1 MFSQFFARYP
11 AGGLISELLTIDHG
25 KYVVRALVVVEGV
38 TLSSGMAAAETVE
51 VAEDRAKTRAL
62 NVLGIEVGTAQPA
75 QTNSV
80 SPQPAATSPLPAPL
94 TTNFQSQKGFSP
106 DPLVPAHS
114 DTAFSTTSLPLTTP
128 ARPSVSPS
136 SPAPASDEWLSDFN
150 GNGEEQDVMP
160 APTPSFN
167 LPEVEPA
174 ATEPLLHT
182 SQFHR
187 EGIGKPMP
195 AAPETGSAGVD
206 KKKDLSNEIAK
217 IKVEL
222 ERLHWSPEQGKNH
235 LTQTYGK
242 SSSKLLTDEELL
254 DFLHYLESL
263 PAPTK

>member
-62 NVLGIEVGTAQPA
+62 NVLGIEVGMPQPA
-75 QTNSV
+75 QTHSV
-80 SPQPAATSPLPAPL
+80 SSQPAATSPLPAPL

-106 DPLVPAHS
+106 DPLVPANS
-114 DTAFSTTSLPLTTP
+114 DMAFSRTSPPLAAPT
-128 ARPSVSPS
+128 RPSIPPT
-136 SPAPASDEWLSDFN
+136 SPAPASDEWLSDSN
-150 GNGEEQDVMP
+150 GDWGEEDAMP

-167 LPEVEPA
+167 LPEIEPA
-174 ATEPLLHT
+174 ATEPLLQG

-187 EGIGKPMP
+187 EGVAKPVP
-195 AAPETGSAGVD
+195 AVAETGSAGVD

-235 LTQTYGK
+235 LTLTYGK
-242 SSSKLLTDEELL
+242 SSSKLLTDDELL

-263 PAPTK
+263 PAAK